1 MTLTQDKKGVKH
13 AVLERLGYMG
23 EAFQSPPEQ
32 RVSLCPDALKIPPDA
47 DYGLTIPRE
56 EIVSFVR
63 KMK

>member
-13 AVLERLGYMG
+13 ALLAKLGYMG

-32 RVSLCPDALKIPPDA
+32 RVSSCPNALKIPPDA
-47 DYGLTIPRE
+47 DYGLTTPRE
-56 EIVSFVR
+56 EVVSVVR